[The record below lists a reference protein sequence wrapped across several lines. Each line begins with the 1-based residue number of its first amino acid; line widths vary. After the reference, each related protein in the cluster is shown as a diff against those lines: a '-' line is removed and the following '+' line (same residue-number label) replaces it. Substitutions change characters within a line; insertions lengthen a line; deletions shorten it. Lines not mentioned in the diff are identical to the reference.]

1 MKKIVIGLTIV
12 ICLLTACS
20 QNRDSEPTPFVNVN
34 SLDSVTMTTK
44 PGTVTHTGLTVI
56 IENRSS
62 ERWMYG
68 QYFSVE
74 KKSGDNWYEVPI
86 LEDAYSFIDLGHNVA
101 PLQSVEWVVDWE
113 RYYGVL
119 DNGEYRILKDF
130 RNFKETDDEIYH
142 LAAEFIVQ

>member
-20 QNRDSEPTPFVNVN
+20 QSLDSEPTPFVNVN

-44 PGTVTHTGLTVI
+44 PGAVTHTGLTVI

-101 PLQSVEWVVDWE
+101 PLQLVEWVVDWE
-113 RYYGVL
+113 GYYGTL
-119 DNGEYRILKDF
+119 DKGEYRILKDF
-130 RNFKETDDEIYH
+130 RNSEEADDEIYH

>member
-1 MKKIVIGLTIV
+1 MKKIVIGITIV

-20 QNRDSEPTPFVNVN
+20 HNLGSEPTPFVNVN
-34 SLDSVTMTTK
+34 NLDSVTMITK
-44 PGTVTHTGLTVI
+44 PETVTRTGLTVI
-56 IENRSS
+56 IENHSS

-113 RYYGVL
+113 GYYGVL
-119 DNGEYRILKDF
+119 DKGEYRILKDF
-130 RNFKETDDEIYH
+130 RNSEETDDEIYH